1 MPNVSPAPMKQER
14 RATSGDFA
22 PKMRCMKSMA
32 TRSPMPSEISVAQ
45 LIGAPDS
52 ALVSC
57 SKSNGPRPSGITMPK
72 VTATQTSIAIV
83 ATTVIVVW
91 IAAV

>member
-1 MPNVSPAPMKQER
+1 MKQER
-14 RATSGDFA
+14 RATSGDLA

-32 TRSPMPSEISVAQ
+32 TRSPMPSEMRVAQ
-45 LIGAPDS
+45 LIGAPAS

-57 SKSNGPRPSGITMPK
+57 SKSNGPMPSGMTMPK
-72 VTATQTSIAIV
+72 LRATQINIAIV